1 LPCHGIGKSVI
12 NADVEPSSSRPCFQG
27 GEHLS
32 EQSTAEKSLKKNSLL
47 DKVAI
52 VTGGTRGI
60 GRAIVL
66 AVCEE
71 GADCAFTYSSDSTAA
86 EALAQEVRLT
96 GRRPLPVQLDVR
108 DFEGAKT
115 LVEQVKQVYGRLDI
129 LVNNAGI
136 TKDKSLMTMSKED
149 WSDVIDTDLTGVF
162 NTTRAC
168 IITFLKQKRGNIV
181 NISSV
186 SGIHPLPGQVNYAAA
201 KAGVIGFT
209 KSLAKEVAPYNIR
222 VNAVA
227 PGFIDT
233 EMTAGFSEKT
243 REKFLNLIPLHRFG
257 TAEEVA
263 KTVLFLLGDES
274 KYITGQAVQLDGG
287 LGI

>member
-1 LPCHGIGKSVI
+1 VKEKL
-12 NADVEPSSSRPCFQG
+12 
-27 GEHLS
+27 LS
-32 EQSTAEKSLKKNSLL
+32 

-60 GRAIVL
+60 GRSIVL
-66 AVCEE
+66 AICRE
-71 GADCAFTYSSDSTAA
+71 GADCAFTYTKDH
-86 EALAQEVRLT
+86 ALADSLVKEVQNI
-96 GRRPLPVQLDVR
+96 GRRALSVQLNVR
-108 DFEGAKT
+108 DFENTKM
-115 LVEQVKQVYGRLDI
+115 LIERVKEDLGRLDI

-136 TKDKSLMTMSKED
+136 TKDKSLMMMNKDD
-149 WSDVIDTDLTGVF
+149 WSDVIETDLTGVF

-168 IITFLKQKRGNIV
+168 IITFLKQKSGNIV

-209 KSLAKEVAPYNIR
+209 KSLAKEVAAYNIR

-227 PGFIDT
+227 PGFIETD
-233 EMTAGFSEKT
+233 MTANLSEKY
-243 REKFLNLIPLHRFG
+243 REKLNRMIPMGRFG
-257 TAEEVA
+257 TPDEVSRI
-263 KTVLFLLGDES
+263 VVFLLSDES
-274 KYITGQAVQLDGG
+274 RYITGQVIQTDGG

>member
-1 LPCHGIGKSVI
+1 MH
-12 NADVEPSSSRPCFQG
+12 AAFVEPEPGRSRG
-27 GEHLS
+27 SNLKI
-32 EQSTAEKSLKKNSLL
+32 KSLLG
-47 DKVAI
+47 KVAI

-71 GADCAFTYSSDSTAA
+71 GADCAFTYSRNRAAADSLV
-86 EALAQEVRLT
+86 EEVNRI
-96 GRRPLPVQLDVR
+96 GRRALPVQADAR
-108 DFEGAKT
+108 DFEASKN
-115 LVEQVKQVYGRLDI
+115 LVERVKREFGRLDI
-129 LVNNAGI
+129 LINNAGI
-136 TKDKSLMTMSKED
+136 TRDKSLMMMNSDD
-149 WSDVIDTDLTGVF
+149 WSEVIDTNLTGVF

-168 IITFLKQKRGNIV
+168 IITFLKQKSGNIV

-186 SGIHPLPGQVNYAAA
+186 SGIHPLPGQTNYAAA

-209 KSLAKEVAPYNIR
+209 KSLAKEVAPYSIR

-233 EMTAGFSEKT
+233 EMTTELGEKT
-243 REKFLNLIPLHRFG
+243 REKFIKMIPLQRFG
-257 TAEEVA
+257 TPDEVA
-263 KTVLFLLGDES
+263 KAVLFLLSEES
-274 KYITGQAVQLDGG
+274 QYITGQVLQLDGG

>member
-1 LPCHGIGKSVI
+1 MEENL
-12 NADVEPSSSRPCFQG
+12 
-27 GEHLS
+27 
-32 EQSTAEKSLKKNSLL
+32 LL

-60 GRAIVL
+60 GRSIVL
-66 AVCEE
+66 AICRE
-71 GADCAFTYSSDSTAA
+71 GADCAFTYTKSHDLTDS
-86 EALAQEVRLT
+86 LCKEVQAM
-96 GRRPLPVQLDVR
+96 GRHILPFQIDVR
-108 DFEGAKT
+108 DFEGTKMF
-115 LVEQVKQVYGRLDI
+115 VEKVKEEFGRLDI

-136 TKDKSLMTMSKED
+136 TRDKSLMMMSKDD
-149 WSDVIDTDLTGVF
+149 WYDVIDTDLTGVF

-168 IITFLKQKRGNIV
+168 IITFLKQKSGNIV

-222 VNAVA
+222 VNAVV
-227 PGFIDT
+227 PGFIETD
-233 EMTAGFSEKT
+233 MTKEL
-243 REKFLNLIPLHRFG
+243 REKYRTKLLDTIPLGRFG
-257 TAEEVA
+257 TPEEVA
-263 KTVLFLLGDES
+263 RVVVFLLSDKS
-274 KYITGQAVQLDGG
+274 QYITGQVVQIDGG

>member
-1 LPCHGIGKSVI
+1 MSNEV
-12 NADVEPSSSRPCFQG
+12 V
-27 GEHLS
+27 
-32 EQSTAEKSLKKNSLL
+32 KKKSLL

-66 AVCEE
+66 ALCEE
-71 GADCAFTYSSDSTAA
+71 GADCAFTYASNRSAA
-86 EALAQEVRLT
+86 ESLAEEIRRM

-115 LVEQVKQVYGRLDI
+115 LVERVKQEFGRLDI

-136 TKDKSLMTMSKED
+136 TKDKSLMMMSKED
-149 WSDVIDTDLTGVF
+149 WTDVIDTNLTGVF

-168 IITFLKQKRGNIV
+168 IITFLKQKSGNIV
-181 NISSV
+181 TISSV

-209 KSLAKEVAPYNIR
+209 KSLAKEVAPFNIR

-227 PGFIDT
+227 PGFVDT
-233 EMTAGFSEKT
+233 EMTSAFSEKT
-243 REKFLNLIPLHRFG
+243 RGKFLNMIPLKRFG
-257 TAEEVA
+257 TADEVA

-274 KYITGQAVQLDGG
+274 QYITGQAIQLDGG

>member
-1 LPCHGIGKSVI
+1 M
-12 NADVEPSSSRPCFQG
+12 
-27 GEHLS
+27 LS
-32 EQSTAEKSLKKNSLL
+32 ER
-47 DKVAI
+47 VAI

-60 GRAIVL
+60 GRSIVL
-66 AVCEE
+66 ALCRE
-71 GADCAFTYSSDSTAA
+71 GADCAFTYTKNHELA
-86 EALAQEVRLT
+86 ESLAQEIQTL
-96 GRRPLPVQLDVR
+96 GRRSLPIQLDVR
-108 DFEGAKT
+108 DFEGAKR
-115 LVEQVKQVYGRLDI
+115 LAERIKGEFGRLDI

-136 TKDKSLMTMSKED
+136 TRDRSLMMMTIGD
-149 WSDVIDTDLTGVF
+149 WLEVIDTDLTGVF

-168 IITFLKQKRGNIV
+168 IITFLKQKSGDIV

-227 PGFIDT
+227 PGFIGSD
-233 EMTAGFSEKT
+233 MTAKLDERYRK
-243 REKFLNLIPLHRFG
+243 RLNDSIPIGRFG
-257 TAEEVA
+257 TPEEVA
-263 KTVLFLLGDES
+263 RVVVFLLSDES
-274 KYITGQAVQLDGG
+274 KYITGEVIQIDGG

>member
-1 LPCHGIGKSVI
+1 MKTGPL
-12 NADVEPSSSRPCFQG
+12 
-27 GEHLS
+27 
-32 EQSTAEKSLKKNSLL
+32 T

-66 AVCEE
+66 ALCRE
-71 GADCAFTYSSDSTAA
+71 GAHCAFTYTTNTSLADSLLK
-86 EALAQEVRLT
+86 EIQQI
-96 GRRPLPVQLDVR
+96 GRRGLSLKLDVR
-108 DFEGAKT
+108 DFDGARG
-115 LVEQVKQVYGRLDI
+115 LVEKVKEDFGRLDI

-136 TKDKSLMTMSKED
+136 TRDKSLMMMSRED
-149 WSDVIDTDLTGVF
+149 WSSVIDTDLTGVF
-162 NTTRAC
+162 NATRAC
-168 IITFLKQKRGNIV
+168 IVTFLKQKSGHVV

-209 KSLAKEVAPYNIR
+209 RALAKEVAPYHVR

-227 PGFIDT
+227 PGFIETD
-233 EMTAGFSEKT
+233 MTAGLQEKY
-243 REKFLNLIPLHRFG
+243 RKKLNDLIPVGRFG
-257 TAEEVA
+257 TPEEVA
-263 KTVLFLLGDES
+263 RVVLFLVGEES
-274 KYITGQAVQLDGG
+274 GYITGEVIQIDGG

>member
-1 LPCHGIGKSVI
+1 MKENLFH
-12 NADVEPSSSRPCFQG
+12 
-27 GEHLS
+27 
-32 EQSTAEKSLKKNSLL
+32 

-66 AVCEE
+66 ALCRE
-71 GADCAFTYSSDSTAA
+71 GADCAFTYTKNPAAA
-86 EALAQEVRLT
+86 ESLAKEVRSI
-96 GRRPLPVQLDVR
+96 GRRAVPFQLDVR

-115 LVEQVKQVYGRLDI
+115 LIEDIKKEFGRIDI

-136 TKDKSLMTMSKED
+136 TRDRSLMMMTKED

-168 IITFLKQKRGNIV
+168 IITFLKQKSGNIV

-186 SGIHPLPGQVNYAAA
+186 SGIHPMPGQVNYAAA
-201 KAGVIGFT
+201 KAGIIGFT

-227 PGFIDT
+227 PGFVDT
-233 EMTAGFSEKT
+233 DMTAALGDTYRK
-243 REKFLNLIPLHRFG
+243 KVMKMIPLERFG
-257 TAEEVA
+257 APDEVA
-263 KTVLFLLGDES
+263 QAVVFLVSDAS
-274 KYITGQAVQLDGG
+274 QYITGQVIQLDGG

>member
-1 LPCHGIGKSVI
+1 MKENL
-12 NADVEPSSSRPCFQG
+12 
-27 GEHLS
+27 
-32 EQSTAEKSLKKNSLL
+32 LL

-60 GRAIVL
+60 GRSIVISL
-66 AVCEE
+66 AKE
-71 GADCAFTYSSDSTAA
+71 GADIAFTYIKNQ
-86 EALAQEVRLT
+86 ALANSLVEEVSKI
-96 GRRPLPVQLDVR
+96 GRQAIPMQMDVR
-108 DFEGAKT
+108 DFKNSEI
-115 LVEQVKQVYGRLDI
+115 LVDKVKEEFGRIDI

-136 TKDKSLMTMSKED
+136 TRDRSLMMMNKED
-149 WSDVIDTDLTGVF
+149 WYDVIETDLTGVF
-162 NTTRAC
+162 NTTQAC
-168 IITFLKQKRGNIV
+168 IITFLKQKNGNIV

-227 PGFIDT
+227 PGFIETDMT
-233 EMTAGFSEKT
+233 EQLGEKY
-243 REKFLNLIPLHRFG
+243 RARLFDIIPLGRFG
-257 TAEEVA
+257 TPEEVA
-263 KTVLFLLGDES
+263 NIVVFLVSDKS
-274 KYITGQAVQLDGG
+274 QYITGQVIQVDGG